1 MQSLRLRRRL
11 KTHYSLYIRD
21 TPDPFGGRGRSE
33 LDQPSREAD
42 GEGSASGP
50 KAVKAGQDGQGQFVV
65 AFSTPSDPL
74 NPQDWPLRTRVFTTF
89 LLSLLVLFV
98 GSASSMNALVAKK
111 ATADLKVSETIAD
124 LDTAL
129 FLTGF
134 GVAAPIMAPLSE
146 LAGRNPIYLISLL
159 AVCLLEIG
167 VAQTHT
173 IWSRC
178 VLRFLAGCFATTPL
192 SNAGAAMGDLWD
204 REERSWT
211 FPLFAVAGFFG
222 PCLGPV
228 ISGWVAQ
235 STLTYRWTDWIQ
247 AAWAGSLLVITFL
260 LLPETYPPTLLG
272 WKAADTQTALLTR
285 CARSPPSRTA
295 IRERTR
301 DSRYLTALEHKRQHI
316 PYRVDFLKTLA
327 RPFVMLVEEPIVVC
341 FLAYLTLV
349 YIVLFGSLVAYPLI
363 FVPYNL
369 SAGILGTVGVVL
381 CGACAP
387 LMLWDYRRGLEQA
400 WKKGLDEVEPEVRL
414 RVAMVGTWA
423 VPAGLAWNAW
433 VCYQSVSVFGSYGA
447 QALFGFGIL
456 SCFISTYQYL
466 IDSYGHAA
474 ASAMSA
480 TTFLRYPVAGASV
493 LFTRPMYHRLDRHW
507 ALSLL
512 AGLALLMSFIPFVFY
527 LAGRRIRRWSRWTM
541 H

>member
-11 KTHYSLYIRD
+11 KTHYSLCVRD
-21 TPDPFGGRGRSE
+21 APDAFGGRGTSE
-33 LDQPSREAD
+33 GDQPTIDGD
-42 GEGSASGP
+42 GEVVVGGP
-50 KAVKAGQDGQGQFVV
+50 EAVKDGQVGQGGFVV
-65 AFSTPSDPL
+65 AFSTPFDPL
-74 NPQDWPLRTRVFTTF
+74 NPQDWPIRARLFTTF

-98 GSASSMNALVAKK
+98 GSAGSMNAFVAKK
-111 ATADLKVSETIAD
+111 AAADLGVSETIAD

-146 LAGRNPIYLISLL
+146 LTGRTPIYLISLL

-167 VAQTHT
+167 VAQTQT

-211 FPLFAVAGFFG
+211 FPLFAVAGFLG

-228 ISGWVAQ
+228 VSGWVAQ
-235 STLTYRWTDWIQ
+235 GQLSYRWTDWIQ
-247 AAWAGSLLVITFL
+247 AAWAGLLLVVMFL

-272 WKAADTQTALLTR
+272 WKAAAMRD
-285 CARSPPSRTA
+285 
-295 IRERTR
+295 RTR
-301 DSRYLTALEHKRQHI
+301 DPRYLTALEHKRQQI
-316 PYRVDFLKTLA
+316 PYHVDFLKTLA
-327 RPFVMLVEEPIVVC
+327 GPFVMLVEEPIVVC

-363 FVPYNL
+363 FVPYDL
-369 SAGILGTVGVVL
+369 SSGILGTSFLSIAVGVIL

-387 LMLWDYRRGLEQA
+387 LMLWDYRRGIEQA
-400 WKKGLDEVEPEVRL
+400 WKKNLDEVEPEVRL

-493 LFTRPMYHRLDRHW
+493 LFTRPMYHHLDRHW

-512 AGLALLMSFIPFVFY
+512 AGLALVMSFIPFIFY
-527 LAGRRIRRWSRWTM
+527 LTGRKIRRWSRWTT

>member
-11 KTHYSLYIRD
+11 KTHFSLYIRD
-21 TPDPFGGRGRSE
+21 APNTSGGGRGH
-33 LDQPSREAD
+33 LEAD
-42 GEGSASGP
+42 QHARRREGEGTASSEAA
-50 KAVKAGQDGQGQFVV
+50 KDAQGGKGEFVV
-65 AFSTPSDPL
+65 AFSMPSDPL
-74 NPQDWPLRTRVFTTF
+74 NPQGRPDWPLRTRLFTTF
-89 LLSLLVLFV
+89 LLSLLVLLV
-98 GSASSMNALVAKK
+98 GSASSMNAFVVKK
-111 ATADLKVSETIAD
+111 AAADLEVSETIAD

-159 AVCLLEIG
+159 AVCVLEVG

-204 REERSWT
+204 GEERSWT

-228 ISGWVAQ
+228 VSGWVAQ
-235 STLTYRWTDWIQ
+235 SSLSYRWTDWIQ
-247 AAWAGSLLVITFL
+247 AAWAGLLFAITFL

-272 WKAADTQTALLTR
+272 WKAA
-285 CARSPPSRTA
+285 A
-295 IRERTR
+295 IRARTR
-301 DSRYLTALEHKRQHI
+301 NPRYLTALELKRQHI
-316 PYRVDFLKTLA
+316 PYHVDFFETLG
-327 RPFVMLVEEPIVVC
+327 RPFVMLVAEPIIVC

-363 FVPYNL
+363 FVPYDL
-369 SAGILGTVGVVL
+369 SFGILGTSFLSIAVGVAL
-381 CGACAP
+381 CGAGAP
-387 LMLWDYRRGLEQA
+387 LMLWDYRRGIEQA

-414 RVAMVGTWA
+414 RIAMVGTWA

-512 AGLALLMSFIPFVFY
+512 ASLALVMSFIPFVFF
-527 LAGRRIRRWSRWTM
+527 LAGRRIRRRSRWTM

>member
-11 KTHYSLYIRD
+11 NTHYSLYIRD
-21 TPDPFGGRGRSE
+21 APNAFGGRGKSE
-33 LDQPSREAD
+33 VTQPSGEGD

-50 KAVKAGQDGQGQFVV
+50 EAVKAGQDGQGAFVV

-74 NPQDWPLRTRVFTTF
+74 NPQDWPLRTRLFTTF

-98 GSASSMNALVAKK
+98 GSASSMNAFVAKK
-111 ATADLKVSETIAD
+111 AAADLGVSETIAD

-235 STLTYRWTDWIQ
+235 SSLSYRWTDWIQ
-247 AAWAGSLLVITFL
+247 AAWAGLLFIVTFL

-272 WKAADTQTALLTR
+272 WKAA
-285 CARSPPSRTA
+285 A
-295 IRERTR
+295 IRECTR
-301 DSRYLTALEHKRQHI
+301 NPRYLTALEHKRQHI
-316 PYRVDFLKTLA
+316 PYRVDFVKTLA
-327 RPFVMLVEEPIVVC
+327 RPFVMLVQEPIVLC

-363 FVPYNL
+363 FVPYDL
-369 SAGILGTVGVVL
+369 SSGILGTSFLSIAVGVVL

-387 LMLWDYRRGLEQA
+387 LMLWDYRRGIEQA
-400 WKKGLDEVEPEVRL
+400 WKQGFDEVEPEVRL

-480 TTFLRYPVAGASV
+480 TTFLRYPVAGSSV

-512 AGLALLMSFIPFVFY
+512 AGLALVMSFIPFIFY
-527 LAGRRIRRWSRWTM
+527 LLGRRTRRWSRWTM

>member
-50 KAVKAGQDGQGQFVV
+50 EAVKAGQDGQGQFVV

-74 NPQDWPLRTRVFTTF
+74 NPQDWPLRTRAFTTF

-173 IWSRC
+173 TWSRC

-235 STLTYRWTDWIQ
+235 STLSYRWTDWIQ
-247 AAWAGSLLVITFL
+247 AAWAGLLLIVTFL
-260 LLPETYPPTLLG
+260 LLPETYPPTLRE
-272 WKAADTQTALLTR
+272 WKAA
-285 CARSPPSRTA
+285 A

-316 PYRVDFLKTLA
+316 PFRTDFFKKLA
-327 RPFVMLVEEPIVVC
+327 RP
-341 FLAYLTLV
+341 
-349 YIVLFGSLVAYPLI
+349 YPLI

-369 SAGILGTVGVVL
+369 SSGILGTSFLSIAVGVVL

-447 QALFGFGIL
+447 QALFGVGIL